1 MSRYIHRAL
10 CAFAAAAII
19 SPLSTCGHDAPVP
32 HSAQPGVEQSPQMP
46 NAGTVPYGHH
56 YPHPPASDPSAAY
69 PHPPSTH
76 EPHGYG
82 DPHHPLPPNN
92 HENAASAPPPP
103 QYALWEQSSGTTE
116 LLTHSWHPPLTAE
129 NLSQWDVAMA
139 TVPSGEHL
147 VLLPGDANRTGQFWH
162 RNAIPAM
169 QFEVQ
174 FGFGVFGKDNQTQE
188 TAEAVAHHSDGQPEG
203 FAFWYVYESYTS
215 VYPRSPEEQ
224 TSWSL
229 IGYKNNPKGLGVV
242 FKSVDRDGRLNPSIS
257 CIHNTADGR
266 ELAKELPTSSA
277 FFYQY
282 RNKTAPVLFRV
293 IVGDQG
299 VVAQIRESVTS
310 AWATACSLD
319 HVRLHPHGFI
329 GFTGHN
335 RPAGQVPH
343 AHQHPGDQVVLY
355 FVKTWS
361 MEPLAPTQHTA
372 TPQLAAYS
380 SDEKHVA
387 TEADAH
393 LPHNEQYGIYS
404 DFSHPSS
411 YAPPSHNNADQTV
424 MGLLQSIGNQ
434 ISMLSM
440 EVDELRQDLRKH
452 WGDEGPEAVKSL
464 KSELT
469 GFKDLFK
476 RHSQQHSSA
485 LNTIHKHVETKA
497 SSAKD
502 GDSSIISRLTDLSS
516 QIEKDV
522 TMRYANS
529 FLLSMAALVLV
540 ILFALCS
547 WRKFHDIEKKHML

>member
-169 QFEVQ
+169 QFE
-174 FGFGVFGKDNQTQE
+174 
-188 TAEAVAHHSDGQPEG
+188 
-203 FAFWYVYESYTS
+203 
-215 VYPRSPEEQ
+215 
-224 TSWSL
+224 
-229 IGYKNNPKGLGVV
+229 
-242 FKSVDRDGRLNPSIS
+242 
-257 CIHNTADGR
+257 
-266 ELAKELPTSSA
+266 
-277 FFYQY
+277 
-282 RNKTAPVLFRV
+282 PVLFRV

-387 TEADAH
+387 TEPDAH